1 MRIALLFSGQPRFV
15 GAVAPNIIHNVI
27 GDYNVDTFC
36 HFWFDDELIAISMG
50 LAMIANLLF
59 AGVLGTLIPLTLEKF
74 KIDPAIS
81 SSVFLTTATD
91 VIGFFTFLGLS
102 AIIIL

>member
-1 MRIALLFSGQPRFV
+1 MLAYILFGDKQIA
-15 GAVAPNIIHNVI
+15 VI
-27 GDYNVDTFC
+27 
-36 HFWFDDELIAISMG
+36 MG
-50 LAMIANLLF
+50 FAMIANLLL
-59 AGVLGTLIPLTLEKF
+59 AGILGTLIPLTLEKF

-102 AIIIL
+102 ALVIL